1 VPAFDLLS
9 VSFVMFGW
17 AKGLRV
23 LRLWFGKAGS
33 LRRLKQAMLASAA
46 LVILLGGAPSV
57 SAETLAEAIASAYS
71 SNPTLNAE
79 RARQRGTDE
88 QVPQALSGWRPT
100 ITAEGS
106 VSRLWSD
113 PDAAP
118 RTSTTP
124 ADATIV
130 LSQPVFRGFKTINGT
145 RSAEANVEAGRQS
158 LLAVEQDI
166 IFQVI
171 QSYMNVIRDRKIV
184 TLRQKNLAVLNQ
196 QLKAAND
203 RFAVGEITKTDV
215 AQSTA
220 RVAEAQAGVASANA
234 NLAISAANY
243 EKIVGNKP
251 GKLVFP
257 KPARLPKN
265 LPEAQSLAQEINP
278 NILSAAFVAEASD
291 YDVEVRFGD
300 LLPELSLRATA
311 RLVEDDLDRKRGSSE
326 DARVEGVLTI
336 PLYEAGRVYSSV
348 RQAKHVA
355 SQRKLGVIQSARAVR
370 EAVSNAWNN
379 LISARQ
385 TIAAARSQVSASEL
399 ALEGVRQ
406 EYLVGSR
413 TTLDVLDAESEL
425 VAARITLVQAER
437 DQIVASYQILGSI
450 GHLTARDLK
459 LAVDYYDAEANY
471 LDVRGKWFGTGANVV
486 E

>member
-1 VPAFDLLS
+1 
-9 VSFVMFGW
+9 MFGW
-17 AKGLRV
+17 ARGLRV
-23 LRLWFGKAGS
+23 LRAWFGETGG

-46 LVILLGGAPSV
+46 LVILLNGAPQA
-57 SAETLAEAIASAYS
+57 SAETLAKAIASAYS
-71 SNPTLNAE
+71 GNPTLNAE

-106 VSRLWSD
+106 LGREWSD
-113 PDAAP
+113 TDTTP
-118 RTSTTP
+118 RSSTTP
-124 ADATIV
+124 ADATII
-130 LSQPVFRGFKTINGT
+130 LSQPIFRGFKTINGAKA
-145 RSAEANVEAGRQS
+145 AEANVDAGRQS

-171 QSYMNVIRDRKIV
+171 QAYMNVIRDRKIV

-196 QLKAAND
+196 QLKAADD

-220 RVAEAQAGVASANA
+220 RVAQARAGVASANA
-234 NLAISAANY
+234 NLAISVASY
-243 EKIVGNKP
+243 EKTVGYKP

-257 KPARLPKN
+257 KPARLPKS
-265 LPEAQSLAQEINP
+265 LAAAQSLAQEINP
-278 NILSAAFVAEASD
+278 NILSAAFVADASD
-291 YDVEVRFGD
+291 YNVEVTRGD
-300 LLPELSLRATA
+300 LLPEISLRASA
-311 RLVEDDLDRKRGSSE
+311 EVAEDLDRSRGSSE
-326 DARVEGVLTI
+326 NARVEGILTI

-355 SQRKLGVIQSARAVR
+355 SQRKLEVIRSARSVR

-413 TTLDVLDAESEL
+413 TTLDVLDAESEV
-425 VAARITLVQAER
+425 VAARITAVQAER

-450 GHLTARDLK
+450 GQLTARDLK
-459 LAVDYYDAEANY
+459 LPVDYYDAEENY
-471 LDVRGKWFGTGANVV
+471 LNVRGKWFGTGANVV

>member
-1 VPAFDLLS
+1 
-9 VSFVMFGW
+9 MFGW
-17 AKGLRV
+17 ARGLRV
-23 LRLWFGKAGS
+23 LRAWFGETGG

-46 LVILLGGAPSV
+46 LVILLNGAPQA
-57 SAETLAEAIASAYS
+57 SAETLAKAIASAYS
-71 SNPTLNAE
+71 DNPTLNAE

-100 ITAEGS
+100 ITADSSLGRE
-106 VSRLWSD
+106 WSD
-113 PDAAP
+113 TDTTP
-118 RTSTTP
+118 RSSTTP

-130 LSQPVFRGFKTINGT
+130 LSQPIFRGFKTINGT
-145 RSAEANVEAGRQS
+145 KAADANVDAGRQS

-171 QSYMNVIRDRKIV
+171 QAYMNVIRDRKIV

-220 RVAEAQAGVASANA
+220 RVAQAQAGVASANA

-243 EKIVGNKP
+243 EKIVGYKP

-257 KPARLPKN
+257 KQARLPKS
-265 LPEAQSLAQEINP
+265 LAAAQSLAQEINP

-291 YDVEVRFGD
+291 YDVEVQFGD
-300 LLPELSLRATA
+300 LLPEISLQASA
-311 RLVEDDLDRKRGSSE
+311 RVADDLDRSGGWSE
-326 DARVEGVLTI
+326 TAKVEGILTI
-336 PLYEAGRVYSSV
+336 PLYEAGRVHSSV

-355 SQRKLGVIQSARAVR
+355 SQRKLEVIRSSRSVR
-370 EAVSNAWNN
+370 EAVANAWNN

-413 TTLDVLDAESEL
+413 TTLDVLDAESEV
-425 VAARITLVQAER
+425 VAARITAVQAER

-450 GHLTARDLK
+450 GQLTARDLK
-459 LAVDYYDAEANY
+459 LPVDYYDAEENY
-471 LDVRGKWFGTGANVV
+471 LNVRGKWFGTGANVV